1 MAICPLKIH
10 LFHFCICLCMFSSPY
25 FVHIF
30 HVWFQDLGFLNL
42 VYFACLIS
50 PYSLARQCAVLWSK
64 TRESLGHPLG
74 TVAEPNHL
82 VVQKEVLEAAVRKVC
97 VSRLLCS
104 FFIPISFLTLVLLFP
119 FNWLGVGV
127 ILLSTSMFDLDNI
140 QNELVC
146 YFNVFLLGL
155 QNYLVTQVHMEPRLF
170 VLEIGTE
177 ELPPNDVAHASQEV
191 CNLFWYKF
199 VLPCGSFVVL
209 LNWFLYFVFSTLP
222 FLP

>member
-1 MAICPLKIH
+1 MVECVGRCGYLSCLLCNINLKIVEAFNITRFIISYKTCLRH
-10 LFHFCICLCMFSSPY
+10 GHMPFELFHFCICLCMFSSPY
-25 FVHIF
+25 FVYIF

-119 FNWLGVGV
+119 FN
-127 ILLSTSMFDLDNI
+127 
-140 QNELVC
+140 
-146 YFNVFLLGL
+146 
-155 QNYLVTQVHMEPRLF
+155 
-170 VLEIGTE
+170 
-177 ELPPNDVAHASQEV
+177 
-191 CNLFWYKF
+191 
-199 VLPCGSFVVL
+199 
-209 LNWFLYFVFSTLP
+209 
-222 FLP
+222 